1 MIRKLFKKLFYL
13 VINLLYKKNQN
24 KKIIERR
31 DQVEDIILIG
41 YGGHAKSVADCIER
55 NHKFRIAGYT
65 EQVVQDSGYKY
76 LGPDDKLEKLYKE
89 GIQNAAICIGYL
101 GKGNLREEIYQK
113 LKKIGY
119 YLPVISDP
127 SAIISDTAVLGEGTF
142 VGKGA
147 IINSGARIG
156 KECIINTMSLV
167 EHDCIVEDFVH
178 LAVGAILCGGVF
190 VGRSVFVGASAT
202 VLQGISIPENTTIPA
217 GIVVRKGAIM
227 SELVKNSRG
236 GGNLY

>member
-1 MIRKLFKKLFYL
+1 M
-13 VINLLYKKNQN
+13 
-24 KKIIERR
+24 
-31 DQVEDIILIG
+31 EDIILIG
-41 YGGHAKSVADCIER
+41 YGGHARSIADCIER

-65 EQVVQDSGYKY
+65 EQIVQDSRYKY
-76 LGPDDKLEKLYKE
+76 LGTDDKLEKLYKE

-119 YLPVISDP
+119 HLPVISDP
-127 SAIISDTAVLGEGTF
+127 SAVISDTAVLEEGTF

-147 IINSGARIG
+147 IINSEARIG
-156 KECIINTMSLV
+156 KGCIINTMSLV

-190 VGRSVFVGASAT
+190 IGRNAFIGASAT
-202 VLQGISIPENTTIPA
+202 VLQSKKIGKKSIVGAGAVVTLDIPKDCMAVGIPA
-217 GIVVRKGAIM
+217 KPIKYFEDGQ
-227 SELVKNSRG
+227 EHTE
-236 GGNLY
+236 